1 VGVKGTHLQLTQNI
15 NQPFVT
21 DGFYGSTRPYPALPP
36 GSPIIPSQ
44 CLAPNPSCPYGTI
57 NQINSGGNSNYNGLW
72 VTVNKHVS
80 HGLEFLGTY
89 NYSKS
94 LDYNSLSTGETY
106 IFRSSTLAIASRSAA
121 FINFLSQGIA

>member
-1 VGVKGTHLQLTQNI
+1 MAWN
-15 NQPFVT
+15 F
-21 DGFYGSTRPYPALPP
+21 SE
-36 GSPIIPSQ
+36 
-44 CLAPNPSCPYGTI
+44 PN
-57 NQINSGGNSNYNGLW
+57 
-72 VTVNKHVS
+72 
-80 HGLEFLGTY
+80 